1 MFGCALLYTS
11 VTLSLQNYVFILQ
24 TCVSTFK
31 IFKDVLVKVG
41 IPRNCIFLAAKIIV
55 SKSETPLCCEL
66 SLSVLKDI
74 LIPRWVLTVL
84 LGISLNIFHQ
94 TEQLMAVYLKYYVFL
109 NIDGLSRVFYISN
122 CVIQK
127 SPGLLLS

>member
-1 MFGCALLYTS
+1 MS
-11 VTLSLQNYVFILQ
+11 VDQKSILNFIASIGPHTQDKPKPSKIIQNPDSTDMCIY
-24 TCVSTFK
+24 TFK

-84 LGISLNIFHQ
+84 LRISLNIFHQ
-94 TEQLMAVYLKYYVFL
+94 TEQLMAVYLKYYV
-109 NIDGLSRVFYISN
+109 S
-122 CVIQK
+122 
-127 SPGLLLS
+127 

>member
-24 TCVSTFK
+24 TCASTFK

-66 SLSVLKDI
+66 SLSVLKNI
-74 LIPRWVLTVL
+74 LIP
-84 LGISLNIFHQ
+84 
-94 TEQLMAVYLKYYVFL
+94 
-109 NIDGLSRVFYISN
+109 
-122 CVIQK
+122 
-127 SPGLLLS
+127 